1 MRGSAALLMGMAA
14 CSSGGGDAVV
24 FESVTTEAAPC
35 PDDTRGA
42 DCFVVVAPVVG
53 QGRGTGRCVVY
64 ASSDDRNLFV
74 AAERADIEL
83 EPGDTVRW
91 EVALSRPSDPA
102 FREWNAVCLPTI
114 EG

>member
-1 MRGSAALLMGMAA
+1 M
-14 CSSGGGDAVV
+14 V

-91 EVALSRPSDPA
+91 DVALSRPSDPA